1 MLIHFLQ
8 SGVSPPILPN
18 LNALRQDLFDG
29 NLPLH
34 KLEASYDLDL
44 EIEMEENT
52 TPIGDLLIGFFRYY
66 GFFRYDH
73 DGIYIRMGCIG
84 PK

>member
-18 LNALRQDLFDG
+18 LNALRPDLFDG
-29 NLPLH
+29 TLSLDQ
-34 KLEASYDLDL
+34 LEAAYDLDL
-44 EIEMEENT
+44 NIEMEENT

-66 GFFRYDH
+66 GFFRFDRI
-73 DGIYIRMGCIG
+73 GIYIRMGGIG